1 MSFYASTHTHLKSVF
16 DADVN
21 LTKYCQLIKK
31 MGGQGFV
38 LTDHGVLSAIEDAKE
53 AADAEGIKFVPGVE
67 AYIEE
72 DDALLKRQHLIL
84 IANIIIQKNFS
95 AVRLTGQI
103 RLKISVH

>member
-72 DDALLKRQHLIL
+72 DDTLLKGSIL
-84 IANIIIQKNFS
+84 S
-95 AVRLTGQI
+95 
-103 RLKISVH
+103 